1 MYEPYYQ
8 TSWALIVGINDYQYA
23 QPLTYACNDADAV
36 AKILVRNFRFSED
49 QIIVLKDK
57 AATKQA
63 ILEEAYL
70 GFIKKASDPNDRVLV
85 FFAGHGTTRGGLR
98 GSVGHLVPVDGDPDD
113 PSTLIRWDDLTR
125 NAELIPAK
133 HILFIMDACYSG
145 LALQRAVTP
154 GTERF
159 LSDMLQR
166 PARQVITAGKADEV
180 VADGGGPEGKN
191 SIFTGF
197 LIEGLEGAAAD
208 ENGILTANGLM
219 AYIYRKVGRDS
230 HSYQTP
236 HYGHLYGDGDFI
248 FQGLGGESL
257 FEEPLADALVQWVAG
272 MPEISQ
278 AIVTP
283 VIKPSFAERNG
294 YTDPNDPSFGRNDWS
309 SSLVEVRHGRNSP
322 TELVKAFSW
331 LSLIVEPVSNQ
342 PVVIDIAREAQQ
354 LRNYRALGDEPYER
368 FVPPRE
374 SITTIDSVILYETL
388 PRDSNQWKRYLR
400 IDQDGN
406 IEYAHGYNVFVE
418 WDGVRFFRYVQVIG
432 AIWQFVHF
440 AKHLLSNAGYD
451 MGVQL
456 LVNLVGTRD
465 TFLIDFAKGHGEDGK
480 IWREPH
486 DQTVWE
492 PQLHLKCHDPHLQLR
507 YSFALRTMDRT
518 ESEELILDVA
528 TKLGLAYNHQSAPRC
543 FNYHTDV
550 FPWSQYFA
558 GQ

>member
-1 MYEPYYQ
+1 MYNPYYQ
-8 TSWALIVGINDYQYA
+8 TSWALIVGINDYCCG

-36 AKILVRNFRFSED
+36 AKLLVCRFRFPED
-49 QIIVLKDK
+49 QITVLKDN

-63 ILEEAYL
+63 ILEAYL
-70 GFIKKASDPNDRVLV
+70 GFINKASDPNDRVLV
-85 FFAGHGTTRGGLR
+85 FFAGHGTTREGLR
-98 GSVGHLVPVDGDPDD
+98 GPVGHLVPVDGDPDD

-208 ENGILTANGLM
+208 EDGILTANGLM
-219 AYIYRKVGRDS
+219 AYVYRKVGQDS
-230 HSYQTP
+230 QSNQTP
-236 HYGHLYGDGDFI
+236 HYGHVFGDGDFI
-248 FQGLGGESL
+248 FQGPGGENLS
-257 FEEPLADALVQWVAG
+257 EAPQADALVQWAAE

-283 VIKPSFAERNG
+283 LIKPSLAERNG
-294 YTDPNDPSFGRNDWS
+294 YSDPNDPSFGRNDWS
-309 SSLVEVRHGRNSP
+309 SRLAEVRAGPNFSAEVVR
-322 TELVKAFSW
+322 AFSW

-354 LRNYRALGDEPYER
+354 LRNYRAPGDEPYER

-418 WDGVRFFRYVQVIG
+418 WDGVRYFSYVQIIG
-432 AIWQFVHF
+432 AIWQFLHF
-440 AKHLLSNAGYD
+440 AKHFLSNAGYD

-456 LVNLVGTRD
+456 LVNLVGTRG
-465 TFLIDFAKGHGEDGK
+465 TFLKDFAKGHGEDGK
-480 IWREPH
+480 TWREPRGP
-486 DQTVWE
+486 E
-492 PQLHLKCHDPHLQLR
+492 LRLKCHDPNLQLR
-507 YSFALRTMDRT
+507 YKSVLRTMDRA

-543 FNYHTDV
+543 FNYNTDV
-550 FPWSQYFA
+550 FPWNQYFA